1 MSESQLEVYQ
11 QCGEITEG
19 INDSL
24 QKLSSNLSA
33 LTQTFDRTSTLLD
46 SWIGLCGNAPQH
58 AVPPPAPKPEVQRQ
72 AAPEFMPSPVKA
84 RQVPCCCTC
93 FSCADRASCSAA
105 PRRGGSAQLL

>member
-72 AAPEFMPSPVKA
+72 AAPELMPSPVKA
-84 RQVPCCCTC
+84 RQVPCK
-93 FSCADRASCSAA
+93 
-105 PRRGGSAQLL
+105 RRD

>member
-72 AAPEFMPSPVKA
+72 AAPELMPSPVKA
-84 RQVPCCCTC
+84 RQVPFGPVREETER
-93 FSCADRASCSAA
+93 RALDCRSAEESS
-105 PRRGGSAQLL
+105 PCQE